1 MGNCHFIWIKKSNI
15 GNFLWFHLIVL
26 TIWDSS
32 CSNLKYDVLYIQKC
46 LQGTEQNIAES
57 HMKVLSKLLAWCNV
71 IYKDKRGILFE
82 IKLRAL
88 SLKSQRGEGLATK
101 RETPKEDQ
109 TFSSTEI
116 KLLQTPQILPVFWDE
131 FTAIQLT
138 RDWCVTP
145 SIPAYPF
152 EGTTVTVTRL
162 GSLGQL
168 PMACA
173 SGCEGIWGVRWA
185 PKRLKGA

>member
-1 MGNCHFIWIKKSNI
+1 MWNS
-15 GNFLWFHLIVL
+15 LWNKAQSFVF
-26 TIWDSS
+26 
-32 CSNLKYDVLYIQKC
+32 
-46 LQGTEQNIAES
+46 
-57 HMKVLSKLLAWCNV
+57 KVT
-71 IYKDKRGILFE
+71 
-82 IKLRAL
+82 
-88 SLKSQRGEGLATK
+88 RGEGLATQ

-109 TFSSTEI
+109 TFTSTEI
-116 KLLQTPQILPVFWDE
+116 KLSQMPQILPVFWDG

-145 SIPAYPF
+145 SIFVYPF
-152 EGTTVTVTRL
+152 EGTTVTVARL

-185 PKRLKGA
+185 PKRLKGTQESEKHHTEDGNARDTIRQPQRSLMNNLTHYRTHRKSRPVT